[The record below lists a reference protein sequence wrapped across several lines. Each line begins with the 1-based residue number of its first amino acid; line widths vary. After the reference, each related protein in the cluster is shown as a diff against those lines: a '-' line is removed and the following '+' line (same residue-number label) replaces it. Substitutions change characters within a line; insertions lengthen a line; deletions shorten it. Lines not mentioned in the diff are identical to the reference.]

1 MKKAV
6 TAMEA
11 RRNFGNMLNEVSLK
25 GDMYIINR
33 AGKPIAAVVSVAELQ
48 RMERSEAEG
57 RKEFFAWVDEMRGN
71 FKGTGRKEA
80 GKLAD
85 DAVAWARKQTA

>member
-11 RRNFGNMLNEVSLK
+11 RKNFGNMLNEVSMK
-25 GDMYIINR
+25 GDRYIINR
-33 AGKPIAAVVSVAELQ
+33 AGKPIAAVVSIGELQ
-48 RMERSEAEG
+48 RMELSEAEA
-57 RKEFFAWVDEMRGN
+57 RREFFAYVDEMRGK

-80 GKLAD
+80 EKLAS
-85 DAVAWARKQTA
+85 DAVAWARKKSA

>member
-11 RRNFGNMLNEVSLK
+11 RKNFGNMLNEVSMK
-25 GDMYIINR
+25 GDRYIINR
-33 AGKPIAAVVSVAELQ
+33 AGKPIAAVVSIGELQ
-48 RMERSEAEG
+48 RMELSEAEA
-57 RKEFFAWVDEMRGN
+57 RREFFAYVDEMRGK

-80 GKLAD
+80 EKLPN
-85 DAVAWARKQTA
+85 DAVAWARKKSA

>member
-11 RRNFGNMLNEVSLK
+11 RKNFGNMLNEVSLK
-25 GDMYIINR
+25 GDRYVINR
-33 AGKPIAAVVSVAELQ
+33 AGKPIAAVVSIGELQ
-48 RMERSEAEG
+48 RMERSESEAREDFS
-57 RKEFFAWVDEMRGN
+57 EWVDEMRGK

-80 GKLAD
+80 EKLAQ
-85 DAVAWARKQTA
+85 DAVVWARKQSA